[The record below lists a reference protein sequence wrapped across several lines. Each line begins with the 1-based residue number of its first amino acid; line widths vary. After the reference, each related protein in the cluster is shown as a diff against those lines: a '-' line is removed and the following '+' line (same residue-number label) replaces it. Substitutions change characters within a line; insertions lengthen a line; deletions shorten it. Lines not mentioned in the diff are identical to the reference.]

1 MTKTTPLI
9 DDLKKELENEENNL
23 LAAICD
29 ACHWPYVAGN
39 EDALMKHCEE
49 CSICGDLQTL
59 IKKHRTV
66 AVSEVMTI
74 AAQEIAPKRRNSPDM
89 DKLLEEAGFE

>member
-1 MTKTTPLI
+1 MALTLI
-9 DDLKKELENEENNL
+9 DDLKKELEEEENNL

-39 EDALMKHCEE
+39 EDVLMKHCDE

-59 IKKHRTV
+59 IKKHRAV
-66 AVSEVMTI
+66 AAGEVMTI
-74 AAQEIAPKRRNSPDM
+74 AAHEIKSQRPDM
-89 DKLLEEAGFE
+89 DKLLEDAGWE

>member
-1 MTKTTPLI
+1 MTLE
-9 DDLKKELENEENNL
+9 DLKKELEEEENNL

-39 EDALMKHCEE
+39 EDTLMKHCDE

-59 IKKHRTV
+59 IRKHRTV
-66 AVSEVMTI
+66 AASEVMTI
-74 AAQEIAPKRRNSPDM
+74 TAQEITQQQSDM
-89 DKLLEEAGFE
+89 DKLLEDAGWE